1 MRNCHF
7 KAAIRLFPLLCL
19 IAGLLA
25 AIGARADDKPDIR
38 ALLDQAL
45 AGDHREAA
53 NRARDRYRHPKETLM
68 FFGLKPDMT
77 VVEIWPSRGWYSEI
91 LAPVLR
97 DRGTYYACGWGPV
110 GPDTPKFYAQT
121 QRAFEAILKA
131 NPAVYGKVK
140 LSSCLHPKTDAPA
153 PAGTADMVLTFR
165 NVHNWMKAGIAAD
178 MFDMFYRT
186 LKPGGTL
193 GVVEHRA
200 RPGTSIADMIRT
212 GYVTEQH
219 VIDLAKA
226 AGFKLVGESEINAN
240 PGDTKNYP
248 DGVWTL
254 PPTLRLGNKDRDH
267 YLAIGESDRMTL
279 KFQK

>member
-1 MRNCHF
+1 MRNSYF
-7 KAAIRLFPLLCL
+7 KAATRLFPLLCL
-19 IAGLLA
+19 ISGLQA
-25 AIGARADDKPDIR
+25 AVGARADDKPDIR
-38 ALLDQAL
+38 ALLDKAL

-53 NRARDRYRHPKETLM
+53 NRARDRYRHPRETLM

-91 LAPVLR
+91 LAPVLH

-110 GPDTPKFYAQT
+110 GPDTPKFYAKT
-121 QRAFEAILKA
+121 QRAFEAMLKA

-140 LSSCLHPKTDAPA
+140 LSSCLHPKTDSPA

-178 MFDMFYRT
+178 MFGAFYRA
-186 LKPGGTL
+186 LKTGGIL

-200 RPGTSIADMIRT
+200 KPGTSMNEMIRT

-226 AGFKLVGESEINAN
+226 AGFKLVDESQINAN
-240 PGDTKNYP
+240 PGDTKNYS

-254 PPTLRLGNKDRDH
+254 PPTLRLGDKDRDH

>member
-1 MRNCHF
+1 MRNSYF
-7 KAAIRLFPLLCL
+7 KVGTRLFPLLCL
-19 IAGLLA
+19 ITGLLVA
-25 AIGARADDKPDIR
+25 VGARADDKPDVR
-38 ALLDQAL
+38 ALLDKAL

-53 NRARDRYRHPKETLM
+53 NRARDRYRHPRETLM

-91 LAPVLR
+91 LAPVLH

-110 GPDTPKFYAQT
+110 GPDTPKFYAKT
-121 QRAFEAILKA
+121 QRAFEAMLKA

-140 LSSCLHPKTDAPA
+140 LSSCLHPKTDSPA

-178 MFDMFYRT
+178 MFGAFYRA
-186 LKPGGTL
+186 LKTGGIL

-200 RPGTSIADMIRT
+200 RPGTSMNEMIRT

-226 AGFKLVGESEINAN
+226 AGFKLVDESQINAN
-240 PGDTKNYP
+240 PGDTKNYS

-254 PPTLRLGNKDRDH
+254 PPTLRLGDKDRDH

>member
-1 MRNCHF
+1 MR
-7 KAAIRLFPLLCL
+7 IPIISVLRLLPMLCL
-19 IAGLLA
+19 AAGLA
-25 AIGARADDKPDIR
+25 ASAAARADDGATINV
-38 ALLDQAL
+38 LLDKAL
-45 AGDHREAA
+45 AGDHRSAA
-53 NRARDRYRHPKETLM
+53 NRARDRYRHPKETLT

-77 VVEIWPSRGWYSEI
+77 VVEIWPAGGWYTEV
-91 LAPVLR
+91 LAPVLH

-110 GPDTPKFYAQT
+110 GPDTPPFYAKT
-121 QRAFEAILKA
+121 QRAFEAKLKA
-131 NPAVYGKVK
+131 DPAVYGKVK

-165 NVHNWMKAGIAAD
+165 NVHNWMKAGIAPD
-178 MFDMFYRT
+178 MFRMFYRT
-186 LKPGGTL
+186 LKHGGIL

-200 RPGTSIADMIRT
+200 NPGTSLADMIRT

-226 AGFKLVGESEINAN
+226 AGFKLVGESAINAN
-240 PGDTKNYP
+240 PGDLKNYP

-254 PPTLRLGNKDRDH
+254 PPTLRLGDKDRAR

-279 KFQK
+279 KFKK